1 MVTLS
6 LSLNL
11 NLSLSQTLA
20 ITLDLTL
27 ALTLTQLSNQ
37 GEQRPSIVTAFCALQ
52 DIGPE
57 MGPTLF
63 LPRTHTAA
71 AHADFYTY
79 ANFDLAFSSV
89 DEEVS

>member
-1 MVTLS
+1 
-6 LSLNL
+6 
-11 NLSLSQTLA
+11 
-20 ITLDLTL
+20 
-27 ALTLTQLSNQ
+27 
-37 GEQRPSIVTAFCALQ
+37 
-52 DIGPE
+52 

-89 DEEVS
+89 DDEVLCEYLSCVLLSISAASY